1 MPAWRV
7 SGTKKGALPTST
19 VRRANKHVVYVRN
32 VHNPDALATELQKA
46 LGVGSGGGDEPRT
59 VCLQGDAKVEKRVIA
74 YLRSKPERLTGV
86 AKAGGGSKGGA
97 VPAQAVAAA
106 PPAAREAAA
115 APLCGEPRY
124 DNPRCLWNW
133 VYTLQ
138 HRSCTAYA
146 CYEAADDS
154 EADGDTPWCH
164 DDDAAEPRGAA
175 DAGAA
180 PATEDLDGALESLCM
195 LAAPWLGDKEERG
208 SMRKERVAVRQ
219 TARRAEAEAR
229 SLVPRPPPPPAAK
242 APSRGKL
249 RPNAVL
255 GDEGEY
261 YGDGYDDYGDYDDYL
276 DDQGSDHGHDAP
288 PPPRRLELSASVSQ
302 DRDRDREARD
312 DANANANANL
322 EVALALS
329 RSEDQQDAELRRAM
343 ALSAARDADDAELR
357 RAMAL
362 SAAHDAD
369 LRRAMA
375 LSAAGDAAGGG
386 DDDDLLRAMALSTA
400 HADGSPPDTDAAAR
414 AVLGTVD
421 EATVDYV
428 CSILAQEPSR
438 EESLDVVESL
448 LAGHVD
454 DSEGLADRLFR
465 IFEAPAPAAPSPPWS
480 CAACT
485 FENVAGASACGMCE
499 TPR

>member
-86 AKAGGGSKGGA
+86 AKAGDGGKGGA
-97 VPAQAVAAA
+97 APARAAAAA

-115 APLCGEPRY
+115 APLEPRY

-146 CYEAADDS
+146 CYEAADES

-164 DDDAAEPRGAA
+164 DDVAEPRGAA

-242 APSRGKL
+242 APSRRKL
-249 RPNAVL
+249 RPNAVV
-255 GDEGEY
+255 GD
-261 YGDGYDDYGDYDDYL
+261 DDDYAYDDYDDYL

-288 PPPRRLELSASVSQ
+288 PPPRQLGLSASVSQ

-312 DANANANANL
+312 DANANANL

-329 RSEDQQDAELRRAM
+329 RSEDQQDAKLRRAM

-386 DDDDLLRAMALSTA
+386 DDDADLLRAMALSTA

-421 EATVDYV
+421 GATVDYV

-454 DSEGLADRLFR
+454 DPEGLADRLFR
-465 IFEAPAPAAPSPPWS
+465 IFEAPAPAAAAPWS

-485 FENVAGASACGMCE
+485 FENGAGASACGMCE